1 MSQLDG
7 AFWSSLSAQLG
18 DAQRAFA
25 ARFPGESGERQPV
38 SVLYGGAHLFKSDT
52 PAKLGGLARK
62 AFETYG
68 ADFTKAFGVGPEVR
82 ARVQQKL
89 QREPVEDL
97 RIDFEDGFGHRSDE
111 EEDATAVQA
120 GRELA
125 ACTQLPPF
133 IGVRIKPMSQELGA
147 RAVRTLEL
155 FLAQL
160 PTLPPGFVVT
170 LPKVVSAAQV
180 RVFVSA
186 LEALEKARGWAPG
199 TLKLEVMVEAAQGL
213 VDADGRE
220 VLPQVHAAAKGRL
233 RGAHFG
239 TYDFTASVGIAA
251 NEQRMQHPACDDA
264 KAHMQRAFAGTG
276 VWLSDGATTVM
287 PVPVHRGAELSS
299 AQREEN
305 EQAVHA
311 AWKQS
316 VSDTRHALA
325 GGFYQ
330 GWDLH
335 PAQLVSR
342 YAAVYAFF
350 LENLAESTQ
359 RLRHF
364 VDKLGQ
370 ATLSGTTFDDAATGQ
385 GLLNFFLRGQAC
397 GALTDADVAATG
409 LTTQELATKS
419 FALIA
424 KNRRA

>member
-1 MSQLDG
+1 MRINLPVTASEFTFD
-7 AFWSSLSAQLG
+7 
-18 DAQRAFA
+18 
-25 ARFPGESGERQPV
+25 ERDTLV
-38 SVLYGGAHLFKSDT
+38 SVTDT
-52 PAKLGGLARK
+52 SGHITYCNHAFIHVSGYAREELLGQPHNMIRHPDMPAEAFRDMWETIASGRPWTGLVKNRRK
-62 AFETYG
+62 NG
-68 ADFTKAFGVGPEVR
+68 DFYW
-82 ARVQQKL
+82 
-89 QREPVEDL
+89 
-97 RIDFEDGFGHRSDE
+97 
-111 EEDATAVQA
+111 VQA
-120 GRELA
+120 NVTPMRE
-125 ACTQLPPF
+125 
-133 IGVRIKPMSQELGA
+133 GDRITGFLS
-147 RAVRTLEL
+147 VRT
-155 FLAQL
+155 Q
-160 PTLPPGFVVT
+160 P
-170 LPKVVSAAQV
+170 
-180 RVFVSA
+180 
-186 LEALEKARGWAPG
+186 
-199 TLKLEVMVEAAQGL
+199 M
-213 VDADGRE
+213 RE
-220 VLPQVHAAAKGRL
+220 QVHAAAKGRL